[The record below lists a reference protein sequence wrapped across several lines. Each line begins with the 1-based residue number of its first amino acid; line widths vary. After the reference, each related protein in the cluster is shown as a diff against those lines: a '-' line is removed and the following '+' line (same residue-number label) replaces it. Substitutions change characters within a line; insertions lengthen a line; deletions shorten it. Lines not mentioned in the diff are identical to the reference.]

1 MSFVQAVQVPISA
14 AVADDSGSKL
24 RQAAQDFESVLLGTL
39 LEKMEQA
46 VEDESSDS
54 ADCDMKSLG
63 VEYLAKAWA
72 QRGGIGIAKMI
83 MPYLEKQAT
92 APDGPSELKLPPKL
106 PMIGKGGVGTE
117 TAR

>member
-1 MSFVQAVQVPISA
+1 MSYVQAVQAPVSA
-14 AVADDSGSKL
+14 VVASDSRSKL
-24 RQAAQDFESVLLGTL
+24 RQAAQDFESVLLGSL

-54 ADCDMKSLG
+54 ASGDMKSLG

-72 QRGGIGIAKMI
+72 QRGGVGTAKLI

-92 APDGPSELKLPPKL
+92 TSDGPSELKLPPKL
-106 PMIGKGGVGTE
+106 PMIGKGGLGTE